1 MEKKPRDAKYFKK
14 LAKKIIIG
22 TGTGGLIAGGYALW
36 PSVTQYFH
44 EIPQALAKGE
54 LNPDSVIPLVCCFG
68 PAVLGFGLLYRTVR
82 KIKGSPPYDR

>member
-14 LAKKIIIG
+14 FTERIIIG
-22 TGTGGLIAGGYALW
+22 TGTSGLITGGYVLW

-54 LNPDSVIPLVCCFG
+54 LNLTSVIPLACCFG
-68 PAVLGFGLLYRTVR
+68 PAVLGFGLLYRAVR